1 MLRLDRFASC
11 RCLLLVLAAVAF
23 TGTAQADIAG
33 LGADGWHT
41 WQVEAAN
48 DAPEMCCFSW
58 KSRSDTKRQCDL
70 DGRNGG
76 FNSSDNSSSSD
87 DGVQVYTLIEAGTV
101 NRIRVFSSSCPV
113 VADSEIIDL
122 GRIETNDSVD
132 WLEPLVVGGDVTSD
146 AITAIAVHEG
156 AAARNVLLNA
166 AKAGNEE
173 DIREDA
179 IFWMA
184 QVRVNETEDDIKRYI
199 FDDTSP
205 DIREHAAFAY
215 SQSQAKD
222 IADTLIRQG
231 RYDREPDVRSHAWFW
246 LAQTEAAESETAIR
260 GALLNDEDDDVR
272 EEAVFALSQLPE
284 GRAVTALA
292 AILEDKS
299 LEMNIRE
306 QALFWLAQTE
316 SDEAFEYIDR
326 LLSDN

>member
-1 MLRLDRFASC
+1 M
-11 RCLLLVLAAVAF
+11 VLAAVAF

-41 WQVEAAN
+41 WQVEAAK
-48 DAPEMCCFSW
+48 DVPEMCCFSW
-58 KSRSDTKRQCDL
+58 KSGTVTKRQCDL

-76 FNSSDNSSSSD
+76 FNSSDYSHSSD
-87 DGVQVYTLIEAGTV
+87 DGAQIYALIEAGTV
-101 NRIRVFSSSCPV
+101 NRIRAFSSSCPV

-122 GRIETNDSVD
+122 GRIQTNDSVD
-132 WLEPLVVGGDVTSD
+132 WLEPLVGGDVTSD
-146 AITAIAVHEG
+146 AIAAIAVHEG
-156 AAARNVLLNA
+156 ASARNVLLNA
-166 AKAGNEE
+166 AKAGNDQE
-173 DIREDA
+173 IREDA

-184 QVRVNETEDDIKRYI
+184 QVRVNETEDAIKRYI

-205 DIREHAAFAY
+205 DIRSHSAFAY
-215 SQSQAKD
+215 SQSHATD

-231 RYDREPDVRSHAWFW
+231 RSDREPDVRSHAWFW

-260 GALLNDEDDDVR
+260 NALLNDEDGDVR

-284 GRAVTALA
+284 GRAVKALA
-292 AILEDKS
+292 AILEDRS
-299 LEMNIRE
+299 FEMSIRE
-306 QALFWLAQTE
+306 QALFWLAQTG